1 MSTFLAVALAG
12 QLRCLATVPVLI
24 LPRSY
29 GSGSA
34 LAYL

>member
-24 LPRSY
+24 LPKLR
-29 GSGSA
+29 SGSS